1 MATSAEVPMDESTLV
16 ATSMEVQ
23 TKGLVATITTTGAAI
38 PMEVQMEAIVAT
50 TTTEVPTD
58 ESSLV
63 ATATPAE
70 VQRKATVGPTT
81 TAEVPM
87 DESSLVA
94 TPVEVQMQLILAM
107 PTEVYRQRG
116 NRTSRTSSHDCYAL
130 RGLYGTAEDGVN
142 IKN

>member
-1 MATSAEVPMDESTLV
+1 
-16 ATSMEVQ
+16 MEVQ
-23 TKGLVATITTTGAAI
+23 I
-38 PMEVQMEAIVAT
+38 EAIVA

-63 ATATPAE
+63 ATTTPAE

-94 TPVEVQMQLILAM
+94 TATPAEVQMQLILAM

-142 IKN
+142 IKNYKKIQI

>member
-1 MATSAEVPMDESTLV
+1 MNA
-16 ATSMEVQ
+16 
-23 TKGLVATITTTGAAI
+23 
-38 PMEVQMEAIVAT
+38 EVQMKAIAATAT

-94 TPVEVQMQLILAM
+94 TPAEVQMQLILAM
-107 PTEVYRQRG
+107 PMEVYRQRG